1 VADSMH
7 FTQGW
12 PVGPTPSR
20 QRRLSKDD
28 LAARQRAIEQAP
40 MFAGLSKRHLRALAR
55 VGWLRTYPA
64 GAAIIEQGRTESSF
78 VVITEGKV
86 KVTRGGRT
94 VARGSAG
101 DFFGEI
107 SLLDPGPRSATVTAE
122 TPVACLDLA
131 GQDFRRILREDPTLA
146 LRLLTG
152 MAKRFRDVQP
162 PLA

>member
-1 VADSMH
+1 VAESMH
-7 FTQGW
+7 FTKGW

-28 LAARQRAIEQAP
+28 LAARQRAIEKAP
-40 MFAGLSKRHLRALAR
+40 MFAGLSTRHLRALAR
-55 VGWLRTYPA
+55 AGWLRTYPA
-64 GAAIIEQGRTESSF
+64 GADIIEQGRTESSF
-78 VVITEGKV
+78 VVILEGEV

-122 TPVACLDLA
+122 TPAVCLDLA
-131 GQDFRRILREDPTLA
+131 GQDFRRILREDSTLA
-146 LRLLTG
+146 VRLLTE
-152 MAKRFRDVQP
+152 MARRFREVQP